1 MHLSNTDP
9 SLEIKLTD
17 LAALNQQ
24 QQQQP
29 SLTILVSANS
39 NSNTTSLNSLMALIS
54 QSASLQSPSA
64 STTSTSPS
72 STPTSTLE
80 NKIYAIN
87 QTDSIIHTIL
97 NILTKRDL
105 ITEQSS
111 KYLIQY
117 FQFFNFY
124 SSLGLQQCLHLIRCD
139 VPLMLIQFALDE
151 LPMTLSNINL
161 NGVLSTSSISSGS
174 SFSLNYSKLSSNM
187 QSQNNGGTCSSQYA
201 DLNKLY
207 CVVSTLLRCFDVS
220 SHCASL
226 QTQSSD
232 STSSPTNSPLP
243 NPYSHQN
250 EVKLQQQQENSFQTS
265 SNTPSIKL
273 PPKLEEHVYKRS
285 NLLKK
290 LLEDAPNLEET
301 IKLMRFLCWEN
312 LNYSLVLINELLWM
326 IAYHYSYEL
335 KPHLEMLYHI
345 LCMND
350 TWQVRRIMCSLQ
362 GIANERE
369 GLFEII
375 AKSQNHYQ
383 KRAYQIIKML
393 VQLFTTCDLAIDLM
407 NKEEE
412 LKRKWKQSRNWF
424 FNEMEKCRM
433 YNMPNYSYFQTPQS
447 NETSQTYFL
456 ERTQSARLTLEKALR
471 ICPQNM
477 TNLGPE
483 ATTSGN
489 NDVSLS

>member
-1 MHLSNTDP
+1 
-9 SLEIKLTD
+9 
-17 LAALNQQ
+17 
-24 QQQQP
+24 
-29 SLTILVSANS
+29 
-39 NSNTTSLNSLMALIS
+39 
-54 QSASLQSPSA
+54 
-64 STTSTSPS
+64 
-72 STPTSTLE
+72 
-80 NKIYAIN
+80 
-87 QTDSIIHTIL
+87 
-97 NILTKRDL
+97 
-105 ITEQSS
+105 
-111 KYLIQY
+111 
-117 FQFFNFY
+117 
-124 SSLGLQQCLHLIRCD
+124 
-139 VPLMLIQFALDE
+139 
-151 LPMTLSNINL
+151 
-161 NGVLSTSSISSGS
+161 
-174 SFSLNYSKLSSNM
+174 
-187 QSQNNGGTCSSQYA
+187 
-201 DLNKLY
+201 
-207 CVVSTLLRCFDVS
+207 
-220 SHCASL
+220 
-226 QTQSSD
+226 
-232 STSSPTNSPLP
+232 
-243 NPYSHQN
+243 
-250 EVKLQQQQENSFQTS
+250 
-265 SNTPSIKL
+265 
-273 PPKLEEHVYKRS
+273 
-285 NLLKK
+285 
-290 LLEDAPNLEET
+290 
-301 IKLMRFLCWEN
+301 
-312 LNYSLVLINELLWM
+312 M